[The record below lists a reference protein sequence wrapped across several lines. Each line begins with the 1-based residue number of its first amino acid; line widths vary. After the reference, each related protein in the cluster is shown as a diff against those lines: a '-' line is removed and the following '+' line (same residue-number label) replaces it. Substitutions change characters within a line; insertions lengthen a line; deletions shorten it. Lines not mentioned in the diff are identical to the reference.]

1 MDADSIGD
9 RQRLT
14 VPEAAT
20 VLGVTV
26 DAVRG
31 RMRRGKIASEHDEQ
45 GKVYVWIDA
54 PAADGSRPT
63 PTVEEPSA
71 ASRRPSNDQALV
83 EALRE
88 QVAYLRGVIDTR
100 DRELALRADEVR
112 RRDSA
117 LEREQELAAMF
128 ADRLRQLEAPRDEPH
143 GPRDGPR
150 DGPETVPEEPGSTS
164 ASEAPPER
172 ETPSSQGPERRAS
185 WWRRFFGF
193 DDRGGG

>member
-1 MDADSIGD
+1 MEAVSTGDRRD

-143 GPRDGPR
+143 GPEIVTD
-150 DGPETVPEEPGSTS
+150 EEGSTS
-164 ASEAPPER
+164 TSEAPTER
-172 ETPSSQGPERRAS
+172 ETASSQGAAPERRAS

>member
-1 MDADSIGD
+1 M
-9 RQRLT
+9 
-14 VPEAAT
+14 
-20 VLGVTV
+20 GVTV

-63 PTVEEPSA
+63 PTVEEPS
-71 ASRRPSNDQALV
+71 NDQALV

-100 DRELALRADEVR
+100 DRELTLRADEIR

-143 GPRDGPR
+143 GP
-150 DGPETVPEEPGSTS
+150 ETVTEEPGGTS
-164 ASEAPPER
+164 ASEAAPEP
-172 ETPSSQGPERRAS
+172 ETASSQGAAPERRAS

-193 DDRGGG
+193 E